1 MEKDE
6 NIVIIYDENSENIKS
21 RVLKIFEKFLEL
33 KMPKNGCQKTFYTL

>member
-33 KMPKNGCQKTFYTL
+33 KMPKNG